1 MTSQSTTQ
9 YPGHSGSSCVVS
21 CALIG
26 KPMLFLNDTAW
37 TFGRNANFT
46 VLKRTTTGGDLGQ
59 KAVKMG
65 FHPTHGVL
73 LV

>member
-1 MTSQSTTQ
+1 MSSQSTTQ
-9 YPGHSGSSCVVS
+9 NPGRSDVPIVVS
-21 CALIG
+21 CDLIG
-26 KPMLFLNDTAW
+26 KTMLFLEGTAW
-37 TFGRNANFT
+37 TFGRNANFSAR
-46 VLKRTTTGGDLGQ
+46 KRTTGGDLGQ

>member
-1 MTSQSTTQ
+1 MLSQSTTQ
-9 YPGHSGSSCVVS
+9 NPGRSDGSIVASCD
-21 CALIG
+21 LIG
-26 KPMLFLNDTAW
+26 KPMLFLEDTAW
-37 TFGRNANFT
+37 TFGRNANFAI
-46 VLKRTTTGGDLGQ
+46 RQRTTGGDLGQ